1 METKVK
7 SAPTRHATL
16 QLNHHHQQTNNRFF
30 TGRMPFLSPNQQC
43 ESTRRKVHVNVY
55 VGVQCCAELISCSH
69 HLSIQSA
76 IVSSSPIKLH
86 VSDSD
91 DDRPSAELTDVGVDG
106 VTMETADEEGEDC
119 ESVSSECAACDE
131 RERFALLDSPPV
143 TVLTGK

>member
-1 METKVK
+1 MLMYLMYMLV
-7 SAPTRHATL
+7 
-16 QLNHHHQQTNNRFF
+16 
-30 TGRMPFLSPNQQC
+30 C
-43 ESTRRKVHVNVY
+43 NV
-55 VGVQCCAELISCSH
+55 VCCCAELISCSH

-91 DDRPSAELTDVGVDG
+91 DDHPSAELTDVGVDG